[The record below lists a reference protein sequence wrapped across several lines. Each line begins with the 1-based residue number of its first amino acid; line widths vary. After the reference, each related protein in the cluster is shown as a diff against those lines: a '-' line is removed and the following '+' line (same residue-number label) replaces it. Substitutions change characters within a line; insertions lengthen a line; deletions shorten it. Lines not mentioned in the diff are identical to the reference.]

1 MFNDDIKYQ
10 VNGFFFSLK
19 AAYVLIKGFWQQQDK
34 YLIQQWLRLQFN
46 EHISLV
52 WSQENYLNGAI

>member
-1 MFNDDIKYQ
+1 M
-10 VNGFFFSLK
+10 GFFFSLK